1 MVLAMGCGLDS
12 AIVDSFDSELLRIN
26 RVIEKQT
33 AQNSYDKLYLNLY
46 DMMQAFD
53 DTDSIEY
60 DKTDIEQVKIFKTA
74 EILLNKKVYT
84 NSYLEI

>member
-1 MVLAMGCGLDS
+1 
-12 AIVDSFDSELLRIN
+12 
-26 RVIEKQT
+26 
-33 AQNSYDKLYLNLY
+33 
-46 DMMQAFD
+46 MMQAFD